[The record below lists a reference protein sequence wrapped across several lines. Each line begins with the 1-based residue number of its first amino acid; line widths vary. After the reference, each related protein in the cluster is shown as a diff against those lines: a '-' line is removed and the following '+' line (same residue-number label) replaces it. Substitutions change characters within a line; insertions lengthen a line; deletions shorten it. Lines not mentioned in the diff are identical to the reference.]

1 MKKINSFILFLLIS
15 IMATA
20 NDFDIVVDQI
30 LESNPTIQNE
40 IAKSNAEYLYLR
52 TENNFANPDISFE
65 ALFGEFGENKFNVG
79 VSQSFDWPSLY
90 KARSRQSESWRIASE
105 SAIAETKNQIQLEAS
120 TILASIVTSQNKIEL
135 YQQIA
140 DKFSDLLTTYEAE
153 YQRGNV
159 SILDVNK
166 LRVEVADN
174 LAALENEQLIYDEL
188 LSSLSILSGSADFE
202 SQVSMIDIIP
212 HFELNPLE
220 TYINSALTN
229 SPKIAAI
236 NARRDLAER
245 EINVTSASNLPG
257 FSLGYR
263 YSYEG
268 LQNFHGFSFGMTL
281 PTWGNQG
288 KKIAAKAALT
298 SVEIEQNNTI
308 IALKKEIE
316 RDYNKAVILKKQIN
330 RYGNALITSDNLGM
344 LLKAYEGG
352 QLDLTAYIQDVSY
365 FLNAQIQLHDL
376 QLQLATTIFRLNSY

>member
-1 MKKINSFILFLLIS
+1 
-15 IMATA
+15 
-20 NDFDIVVDQI
+20 
-30 LESNPTIQNE
+30 
-40 IAKSNAEYLYLR
+40 
-52 TENNFANPDISFE
+52 
-65 ALFGEFGENKFNVG
+65 
-79 VSQSFDWPSLY
+79 
-90 KARSRQSESWRIASE
+90 
-105 SAIAETKNQIQLEAS
+105 
-120 TILASIVTSQNKIEL
+120 
-135 YQQIA
+135 
-140 DKFSDLLTTYEAE
+140 
-153 YQRGNV
+153 
-159 SILDVNK
+159 
-166 LRVEVADN
+166 
-174 LAALENEQLIYDEL
+174 
-188 LSSLSILSGSADFE
+188 
-202 SQVSMIDIIP
+202 MIDIIP

-376 QLQLATTIFRLNSY
+376 QLQLVTTIFRLNSY